1 MARVCDICGK
11 HPKMGNQITRSG
23 LAKSKGGIGLHTGGI
38 TRRKFDVNLQPVKAL
53 VGKTVKRMRVCTR
66 CLKAGKVQKAPARVK
81 YVAATVESK

>member
-1 MARVCDICGK
+1 VARVCDICGK

-38 TRRKFDVNLQPVKAL
+38 TRRKFDVNLQSIKAL

-66 CLKAGKVQKAPARVK
+66 CLKAGKVQKAPARAK
-81 YVAATVESK
+81 YEAVVVSK